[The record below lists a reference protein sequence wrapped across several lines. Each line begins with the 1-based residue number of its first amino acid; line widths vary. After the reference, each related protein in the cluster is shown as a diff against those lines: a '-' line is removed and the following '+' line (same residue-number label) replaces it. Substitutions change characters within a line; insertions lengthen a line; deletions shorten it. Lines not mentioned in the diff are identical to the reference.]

1 MHRHSADAH
10 MTLPPRKRIGP
21 TRRNRVVAVA
31 AAGARWL
38 HERVLNNLRRKLSQ
52 TIEEI
57 EDERLSDRSADL
69 GVTRINDA
77 PTRTPIL
84 VGGEIQGLQVV
95 PRAGS
100 PSLEVTI
107 SDGSGRA
114 VAVFTG
120 RRRLGGVDCGR
131 RVLIEGVGRMERGR
145 LVVVNPAY
153 TIVE

>member
-1 MHRHSADAH
+1 M
-10 MTLPPRKRIGP
+10 LKK
-21 TRRNRVVAVA
+21 
-31 AAGARWL
+31 
-38 HERVLNNLRRKLSQ
+38 LRSKLTQSIDDLEGQ
-52 TIEEI
+52 RLSS
-57 EDERLSDRSADL
+57 RLSDL
-69 GVTRINDA
+69 GIQPIAEA
-77 PTRTPIL
+77 PTRVPVLIA
-84 VGGEIQGLQVV
+84 GEIQGLQVV

-131 RVLIEGVGRMERGR
+131 RVLIEGVGRTDRGR
-145 LVVVNPAY
+145 MVLVNPAY

>member
-1 MHRHSADAH
+1 M
-10 MTLPPRKRIGP
+10 LK
-21 TRRNRVVAVA
+21 
-31 AAGARWL
+31 
-38 HERVLNNLRRKLSQ
+38 NLRQKLSQ
-52 TIEEI
+52 SI
-57 EDERLSDRSADL
+57 EDIEDQRLQGRLADL
-69 GVTRINDA
+69 GLTPIA
-77 PTRTPIL
+77 EATTRTPIVL
-84 VGGEIQGLQVV
+84 AGEVQGLQVV

-131 RVLIEGVGRMERGR
+131 RVLIQGVGRRERGR
-145 LVVVNPAY
+145 MLVMNPAY

>member
-1 MHRHSADAH
+1 M
-10 MTLPPRKRIGP
+10 LKK
-21 TRRNRVVAVA
+21 
-31 AAGARWL
+31 
-38 HERVLNNLRRKLSQ
+38 LRSKLTQSLD
-52 TIEEI
+52 ELEG
-57 EDERLSDRSADL
+57 ERLHDRLKDFGIQPIS
-69 GVTRINDA
+69 DA
-77 PTRTPIL
+77 PTRQPVLL
-84 VGGEIQGLQVV
+84 VGEIQGLQVV

-131 RVLIEGVGRMERGR
+131 RVLIEGVGRTDRGR
-145 LVVVNPAY
+145 MVIINPAY

>member
-1 MHRHSADAH
+1 
-10 MTLPPRKRIGP
+10 
-21 TRRNRVVAVA
+21 
-31 AAGARWL
+31 
-38 HERVLNNLRRKLSQ
+38 VLKNLRRKLSQ
-52 TIEEI
+52 SMDDLEGA
-57 EDERLSDRSADL
+57 RLQDRLRDL
-69 GVTRINDA
+69 GVQPIAEA
-77 PTRTPIL
+77 PTRTPVL
-84 VGGEIQGLQVV
+84 LAGEIQGLQVV

-131 RVLIEGVGRMERGR
+131 RVLIEGVGRTERGR
-145 LVVVNPAY
+145 MIVLNPSY

>member
-1 MHRHSADAH
+1 M
-10 MTLPPRKRIGP
+10 LKKLRK
-21 TRRNRVVAVA
+21 
-31 AAGARWL
+31 
-38 HERVLNNLRRKLSQ
+38 KYSQ
-52 TIEEI
+52 SIDDI
-57 EDERLSDRSADL
+57 EDERLRTRSADL
-69 GVTRINDA
+69 GVTRIADVPA
-77 PTRTPIL
+77 RVPVL
-84 VGGEIQGLQVV
+84 LGGEVQGLQVV

-131 RVLIEGVGRMERGR
+131 RILIEGVSREERGR
-145 LVVVNPAY
+145 ILVVNPSY